1 MEQKKIDILR
11 KACLRF
17 IVSKLFL
24 DGRNNYGQ
32 LFGIDSLNLINIG
45 LRNYLLGFRDKGE
58 CTIFCVNSKKS
69 IKKEATSCIIKLPT
83 KINKGVTSKWILT
96 QN

>member
-1 MEQKKIDILR
+1 MFNEQMILDQLNIKNNSELCRILR
-11 KACLRF
+11 
-17 IVSKLFL
+17 
-24 DGRNNYGQ
+24 
-32 LFGIDSLNLINIG
+32 
-45 LRNYLLGFRDKGE
+45 E

>member
-1 MEQKKIDILR
+1 MDSLSGSLISKKIR
-11 KACLRF
+11 
-17 IVSKLFL
+17 
-24 DGRNNYGQ
+24 
-32 LFGIDSLNLINIG
+32 
-45 LRNYLLGFRDKGE
+45 E

>member
-1 MEQKKIDILR
+1 MVITRMI
-11 KACLRF
+11 
-17 IVSKLFL
+17 
-24 DGRNNYGQ
+24 
-32 LFGIDSLNLINIG
+32 
-45 LRNYLLGFRDKGE
+45 GE
-58 CTIFCVNSKKS
+58 CTIFYVNSKKS